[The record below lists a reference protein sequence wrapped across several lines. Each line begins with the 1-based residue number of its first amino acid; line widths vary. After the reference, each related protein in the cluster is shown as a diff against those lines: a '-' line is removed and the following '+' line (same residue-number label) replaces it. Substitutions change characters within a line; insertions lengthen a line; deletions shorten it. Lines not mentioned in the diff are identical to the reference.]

1 LVNRF
6 LSGGATIKVKVY
18 VPAFINH
25 EHIDPDS
32 DVELNDGAKMSDL
45 YQVLKL
51 PLPLRLSFLYCVNY
65 EQARWNT
72 PLNEGD
78 VVTFMLPVTGG

>member
-1 LVNRF
+1 
-6 LSGGATIKVKVY
+6 VKVF

-25 EHIDPDS
+25 EHIDADS
-32 DVELNDGAKMSDL
+32 NVELPDDAKMADL
-45 YQVLKL
+45 YQLLQL
-51 PLPLRLSFLYCVNY
+51 PIPLRLSFLYCLNY

-72 PLNEGD
+72 PLKDGD